1 METAGWGR
9 GVQGGVW
16 GSCCFQPLGL
26 QGSVRQALI
35 FPSRATGLGLVTVAW
50 ASGIIVSLALMTWSP
65 PFITNY
71 IGYFSTILSLSLF
84 SMLPETQNLPH
95 IDILEHF
102 SIYKR

>member
-1 METAGWGR
+1 MET
-9 GVQGGVW
+9 GVGG
-16 GSCCFQPLGL
+16 GKGGDLGEL
-26 QGSVRQALI
+26 LLPAFWPPRLRRQALI
-35 FPSRATGLGLVTVAW
+35 FPSRATGLGLVTLAW
-50 ASGIIVSLALMTWSP
+50 ACGNMMSLTLMTWSP